1 MLTHRPSLDLLDGL
15 DLDFLSVGYNGNEM
29 LPDGGVGEGFY
40 EDDFLFDQEFDG
52 TNAEDEAYH
61 SDVFKLGLADNRN
74 DPNWAIQFRR
84 SSLGSGSL
92 DLTGCFVEGLGAHSI
107 LSHTIPCHTMMISKC
122 HPC

>member
-40 EDDFLFDQEFDG
+40 EDDFLFDQAFDD

-92 DLTGCFVEGLGAHSI
+92 DLSGCFFEGLGTYSTVLHRRVINMCYSRRS
-107 LSHTIPCHTMMISKC
+107 L
-122 HPC
+122 

>member
-40 EDDFLFDQEFDG
+40 EDDFLFDQSFDG

-92 DLTGCFVEGLGAHSI
+92 DLSGCFFEGLGTHSTAQC
-107 LSHTIPCHTMMISKC
+107 STAQ
-122 HPC
+122 